1 MSNQPN
7 QNQGG
12 NQGGGG
18 QKSIKGKFTESIQRR
33 EEWEERVE
41 ASWARASLSAMS
53 QFVSPFNIFTNF
65 GKAVF
70 SLLMLTLLGSVIAPG
85 VGGMIIAIY
94 ALLIEPAFVI
104 ALVATVTAPLLSPAS
119 YAVLRANPIVRPIY
133 DFILLLTIGLPYALA
148 WFWEGKILGVS
159 AILLSAIPVD
169 YIGWALV
176 FFIITFFVAG
186 FFMSHTMRYVG
197 ALAGQK
203 ISGVSGIM
211 SMVGQFSTAM
221 SIWLGAL
228 VGYVVIMAM
237 TDGSF
242 PLIATAIGALGGFML
257 GLTSIT
263 VFRRAVPSMRYVPV
277 TWNVVAM
284 IIGISG
290 LAGTLFYIYAIV
302 AVTIY
307 LAMLYVVS
315 RDSSWL
321 WYMLIAVPASPAVAY
336 YLGYI
341 TKLLLDY
348 GGYWLGSAI
357 VGFVMFAFGVIAILA
372 LMFLSGYVVWEGLK
386 SGSLVVTVITI
397 IIAIAV
403 FVLGMMVIYDIL
415 DAFVF
420 ASYIS
425 KAYQYLISPA

>member
-1 MSNQPN
+1 
-7 QNQGG
+7 
-12 NQGGGG
+12 
-18 QKSIKGKFTESIQRR
+18 
-33 EEWEERVE
+33 
-41 ASWARASLSAMS
+41 
-53 QFVSPFNIFTNF
+53 
-65 GKAVF
+65 
-70 SLLMLTLLGSVIAPG
+70 MLTLLGSVIAPG

-119 YAVLRANPIVRPIY
+119 YAVLRANPMVRPIY

-159 AILLSAIPVD
+159 AILLTVIPVS

-228 VGYVVIMAM
+228 VGYVVIEMM

-242 PLIATAIGALGGFML
+242 PLIATAIGALGGFLL

-263 VFRRAVPSMRYVPV
+263 AFRRAVPSMRYVPV

-302 AVTIY
+302 AVAIY

-315 RDSSWL
+315 RDASWL

-336 YLGYI
+336 YLGYV

-357 VGFVMFAFGVIAILA
+357 VGFVMFAFGVIAMLA
-372 LMFLSGYVVWEGLK
+372 LMFLSGYVVWEGLR
-386 SGSLVVTVITI
+386 SGSLVVTLITI

-403 FVLGMMVIYDIL
+403 FVLGMMVLQDIL
-415 DAFVF
+415 NAFVF
-420 ASYIS
+420 ASFIS

>member
-1 MSNQPN
+1 MPNQP
-7 QNQGG
+7 NQGG

-18 QKSIKGKFTESIQRR
+18 RKSVKGKFTESIQRSK
-33 EEWEERVE
+33 EWWERVE
-41 ASWARASLSAMS
+41 ASWTKASLSAMS
-53 QFVSPFNIFTNF
+53 QFVSPFNVFTNF

-104 ALVATVTAPLLSPAS
+104 ALVATVTAPLLSTAS
-119 YAVLRANPIVRPIY
+119 YAVLRTNPIVRPIY

-159 AILLSAIPVD
+159 AILLSVIPVK

-228 VGYVVIMAM
+228 VGYVVIRMM

-242 PLIATAIGALGGFML
+242 PLIVTAIGALGGFML

-315 RDSSWL
+315 RDASWL
-321 WYMLIAVPASPAVAY
+321 WYMLIAVPVSPAVAY

-357 VGFVMFAFGVIAILA
+357 VFFVMFAFGVIAILA

-386 SGSLVVTVITI
+386 SGSLVVTFITV

-403 FVLGMMVIYDIL
+403 FVLGMMVVQDIL

-420 ASYIS
+420 FAYIS
-425 KAYQYLISPA
+425 KAYQYLIAPA